1 MQDLREIEAE
11 GEAEAAIDAPLVR
24 PSLLAFFRDRDH
36 TRGHLLVSVL
46 VLALPSILTMTFSFG
61 LFQVLELKFLGRLGE
76 HALAAAGSS
85 DQVLRQGLMLA
96 VMGMTVASQ
105 MMIARLVGAGQVER
119 AEHVAGQTFV
129 LGAVLALVAALIG
142 GLFPEPL
149 VRLIARDAEVIALA
163 TVYVRIVFL
172 TFFVM
177 ISGQIFSTVLN
188 GAGDTTTPMITSFVV
203 TPVSIVA
210 QWSFTFGH
218 LGLPELGIA
227 GIPLGAALGGA
238 CGAAVSLFML
248 FSGRCRVHLRARHLV
263 PDFAVLGR
271 MLAMSWQPAL
281 HMVARSLMV
290 MFFMVM
296 AGRLGGKVQAAYTI
310 GLRLEMLAIMLA
322 FPIANACAT
331 LVGQNLGAGNLGRA
345 WRAVWA
351 SSAVELAALWP
362 LALAVFL
369 FRHPLVA
376 QFASDPE
383 VAALASEYL
392 VYSSS
397 ILAFYGLYFVA
408 FRTLQAAGDMNS
420 PMIISVSTAALVG
433 APLGWWLA
441 TKSDLGA
448 TGMWIAN
455 LVYALLNAGL
465 MIAWLLRG
473 AWARRHA
480 HAPVH

>member
-1 MQDLREIEAE
+1 VQDVTEL
-11 GEAEAAIDAPLVR
+11 EAEAEVESEIALER
-24 PSLLAFFRDRDH
+24 RSLIAFFRDRDH
-36 TRGHLLVSVL
+36 TRGNLLVSVL

-61 LFQVLELKFLGRLGE
+61 LFQMLELSFLGRLGE

-85 DQVLRQGLMLA
+85 DQVLRQGLMLL

-105 MMIARLVGAGQVER
+105 MMIARLVGSGLVDR
-119 AEHVAGQTFV
+119 AEHVAGQSFV
-129 LGAVLALVAALIG
+129 LGAALGLVAALTG
-142 GLFPEPL
+142 GLFPEAL

-188 GAGDTTTPMITSFVV
+188 GAGDTTTPMLTSFVV
-203 TPVSIVA
+203 TPVSIFS
-210 QWSFTFGH
+210 QWALTFGH
-218 LGLPELGIA
+218 AGLPELGIA
-227 GIPLGAALGGA
+227 GIPLGAAIGGA
-238 CGAAVSLFML
+238 CGAAVSLYML
-248 FSGRCRVHLRARHLV
+248 FSGRCRVHLRARHIV
-263 PDFAVLGR
+263 PDFPTLGR

-290 MFFMVM
+290 MFFMIM

-331 LVGQNLGAGNLGRA
+331 LVGQNLGAKNVERA
-345 WRAVWA
+345 WSAIWA

-362 LALAVFL
+362 LALAVFV
-369 FRHPLVA
+369 FRHPLVGL
-376 QFASDPE
+376 FVDDPE
-383 VAALASEYL
+383 VAALAAEYL

-408 FRTLQAAGDMNS
+408 FRTLQASGDMNS
-420 PMIISVSTAALVG
+420 PMIISVSTAVLVG
-433 APLGWWLA
+433 APLGYWLA
-441 TKSDLGA
+441 TRTDLGA

-465 MIAWLLRG
+465 MVAWLLSGR
-473 AWARRHA
+473 WARRHA
-480 HAPVH
+480 AAR

>member
-1 MQDLREIEAE
+1 VQDLREIEAE
-11 GEAEAAIDAPLVR
+11 GEAVAAVDAPLVR

-85 DQVLRQGLMLA
+85 DQVLRQGLMLL

-105 MMIARLVGAGQVER
+105 MMIARLVGSGQVER

-129 LGAVLALVAALIG
+129 LGAALAAIAALTG

-149 VRLIARDAEVIALA
+149 VRLIAKDPEVIALA

-172 TFFVM
+172 SFFVM

-188 GAGDTTTPMITSFVV
+188 GAGDTTTPMITSFIV
-203 TPVSIVA
+203 TPVSMLA
-210 QWSFTFGH
+210 QWSLTFGH

-227 GIPLGAALGGA
+227 GIPLGAAIGGA
-238 CGAAVSLFML
+238 CGAGVSLTML
-248 FSGRCRVHLRARHLV
+248 FRGHCRVHLRARHLV
-263 PDFAVLGR
+263 PDFPLLRTMLG
-271 MLAMSWQPAL
+271 MAWQPAL

-331 LVGQNLGAGNLGRA
+331 LVGQNLGAGNLARA
-345 WRAVWA
+345 WRAIWA

-362 LALAVFL
+362 LALLVFL

-408 FRTLQAAGDMNS
+408 VGTLQAAGDMNS
-420 PMIISVSTAALVG
+420 PMNISVSTAALVG

-441 TKSDLGA
+441 TQSDLGA

-473 AWARRHA
+473 NWARRHA
-480 HAPVH
+480 HAA